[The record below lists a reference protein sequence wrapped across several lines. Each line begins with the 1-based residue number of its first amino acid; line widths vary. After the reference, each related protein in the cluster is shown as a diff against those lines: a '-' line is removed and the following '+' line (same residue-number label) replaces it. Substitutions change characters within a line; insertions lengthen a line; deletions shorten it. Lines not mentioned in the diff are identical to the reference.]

1 MINRAQITIEIK
13 PFFIVFTFF
22 LEFQVVEGFKRSY
35 TAKTCGYIKIDHE
48 ETLLACTFFPDLKL
62 YSTTRLYFSYTFYIH
77 IDYHMY
83 YRV

>member
-35 TAKTCGYIKIDHE
+35 TAKTYARKHYVVI
-48 ETLLACTFFPDLKL
+48 LKL
-62 YSTTRLYFSYTFYIH
+62 TMKKHY
-77 IDYHMY
+77 
-83 YRV
+83 